1 MPLQDYGLLNIEG
14 PDAEKLLQGQC
25 TCDFRRLQSGDWL
38 RGAHCNPKG
47 RILSSFVT
55 HGLTPERILLR
66 VHRSIQEVA
75 LSALQKYA
83 VFSKVQLSIAENIR
97 VVGIYGPQ
105 LEQTLSAANIELPA
119 IGKATWLENEQL
131 SLLRI
136 DVHRVEMWLTSETA
150 LNPQWTAVLKT
161 AATATA
167 NCWKQL
173 NIRAGITEID
183 IELHEQLLPHELNY
197 QLIDAVSFR
206 KGCYTGQEIISR
218 THYKA
223 TLKKH
228 LYAIN
233 LNLPSTSAD
242 KLETDGPAP
251 RAPAYGSKLLNQDG
265 SKIGIVIQAVEV
277 TQTGA
282 SEQTWELLA
291 LIRDSDYGHENV
303 TLEPYSD
310 VKTQWLTLPYAIHK
324 EHQPN

>member
-1 MPLQDYGLLNIEG
+1 MPLQDYKLLDIEG

-25 TCDFRRLQSGDWL
+25 TCDFRRLNSGDWL

-47 RILSSFVT
+47 RILSSFVAQ
-55 HGLTPERILLR
+55 GLTPQHIRLR
-66 VHRSIQEVA
+66 VHHSIQQTA

-83 VFSKVQLSIAENIR
+83 VFSKVQLSAVESIQ
-97 VVGIYGPQ
+97 VVGLYSLQ
-105 LEQTLSAANIELPA
+105 LEQILTTANLEIPA
-119 IGKATWLENEQL
+119 IGKAAWLENSQL

-136 DVHRVEMWLTSETA
+136 DAHRLEMWITKETS
-150 LNPQWTAVLKT
+150 LSSQWTEVLAT
-161 AATATA
+161 AETATA

-173 NIRAGITEID
+173 NIRAGITEIN

-228 LYAIN
+228 LYALRLTLASASGN
-233 LNLPSTSAD
+233 TEGNQGSTPQAI
-242 KLETDGPAP
+242 TF
-251 RAPAYGSKLLNQDG
+251 GSKLLDQNG
-265 SKIGIVIQAVEV
+265 SKIGVVIQAAKVSPSDA
-277 TQTGA
+277 G
-282 SEQTWELLA
+282 EQTWELLA

-303 TLEPYSD
+303 TLEPYSNA
-310 VKTQWLTLPYAIHK
+310 KTQWLTLPYAIPK